1 MIKKNKIFD
10 YRKSQIKADEKRLE
24 GLVKNLIKKLKKR
37 KLFLATMES
46 CTGGGF
52 SNAITNIKGASEI
65 FKGGI
70 VAYSNE
76 VKIRFGVSK
85 DLIKKYSV
93 YSKKVAL
100 AMARAAKKKLNV
112 DIGVGITGL
121 ISRPDPKEPKSKAGE
136 IFIAVVFKRKK
147 LVNKFIFP
155 DEKRPIIKTMII
167 YQVLKIIDKIIN

>member
-1 MIKKNKIFD
+1 MIKKIKIFD
-10 YRKSQIKADEKRLE
+10 YRRSQIKVDEKKIER
-24 GLVKNLIKKLKKR
+24 LVKNLIKKLKKR
-37 KLFLATMES
+37 KLFLAAMES
-46 CTGGGF
+46 CTGGGL
-52 SNAITNIKGASEI
+52 SNAITNIEGASEI

-76 VKIRFGVSK
+76 VKIRFGVPK

-93 YSKKVAL
+93 YSKEVAL

-112 DIGVGITGL
+112 DIGVGITGS
-121 ISRPDPKEPKSKAGE
+121 ISRPDPKEPKSKVGE

-167 YQVLKIIDKIIN
+167 YQVLKIIDKTIN